1 MRRARRCLM
10 DAENAFNDS
19 DYPMAVR
26 SQECVE
32 MSLKAVLRAFGIEYP
47 KKHDV
52 SDALDLI
59 ENFPEWFSSKL
70 HAVKEIS
77 RDLAK
82 KRGPAMYGYELEL
95 KPAFE
100 LFDEDDAVKAIN
112 SAKEVF
118 ELCNRL
124 IFEIFK

>member
-1 MRRARRCLM
+1 MCG
-10 DAENAFNDS
+10 DE
-19 DYPMAVR
+19 
-26 SQECVE
+26 
-32 MSLKAVLRAFGIEYP
+32 LKSGFESVWNRYP

-112 SAKEVF
+112 SAKEIF